1 MGCVVTL
8 TYGAGEGGQGGEG
21 EGEGEGEGDAN
32 ATRNASA
39 FDDPA
44 PLAALADVKRVAA
57 SLAFLR
63 AIEADAGV
71 ARDVRVVAVEALS
84 ALVAVGKTTARVG
97 WGVGRGGGAS
107 GGMGCAFAERSRED
121 DGARAEAEDEASE
134 AARVGDVEAF
144 RDALMKAGAGA

>member
-1 MGCVVTL
+1 MR
-8 TYGAGEGGQGGEG
+8 
-21 EGEGEGEGDAN
+21 
-32 ATRNASA
+32 TRRETRRRSTTPPPWRRSRTSNAS
-39 FDDPA
+39 
-44 PLAALADVKRVAA
+44 PLP
-57 SLAFLR
+57 LAFLR

-107 GGMGCAFAERSRED
+107 GGMGCAFAEGSRED